1 MMNLQGDRKVTKHAK
16 SSAQPASTDS
26 VARVP
31 ARGANQTP
39 SLATIVA
46 VTFNR
51 LNLRMRARMLGR
63 LLASVGPLALTVI
76 GGGAFA
82 KYVTHARLQEIPV
95 SIEDAARATSSQ
107 IYEIVRYVEQSDPQ
121 LYSQL
126 LNVLARDSTTIA
138 ALGASIA
145 ALTLNR
151 LATHTR
157 PGYSTTA
164 PRHWRPVRRKT
175 FGSS

>member
-1 MMNLQGDRKVTKHAK
+1 MTKSVN
-16 SSAQPASTDS
+16 SSARPQATD
-26 VARVP
+26 VAPQGPTRS
-31 ARGANQTP
+31 AHQAP
-39 SLATIVA
+39 SLATIIA

-51 LNLRMRARMLGR
+51 LNLRTRARMLGR

-107 IYEIVRYVEQSDPQ
+107 IHEIVRYVEQSDPQ

-138 ALGASIA
+138 ALGATIA

-151 LATHTR
+151 LATGTR
-157 PGYSTTA
+157 RGYSTTA
-164 PRHWRPVRRKT
+164 PRRWPPVRKKT
-175 FGSS
+175 GAPT

>member
-1 MMNLQGDRKVTKHAK
+1 LKKFRK
-16 SSAQPASTDS
+16 SSPRPPAASDPGSAAPTSES
-26 VARVP
+26 VAS
-31 ARGANQTP
+31 P
-39 SLATIVA
+39 SLAAIIA
-46 VTFNR
+46 ASFER

-63 LLASVGPLALTVI
+63 LLASVGPLALTVV

-82 KYVTHARLQEIPV
+82 KYVAHARWQEIPI
-95 SIEDAARATSSQ
+95 SIDDAARATSGQ

-126 LNVLARDSTTIA
+126 LNVLARDTATIT

-151 LATHTR
+151 LNAR
-157 PGYSTTA
+157 AERGRS
-164 PRHWRPVRRKT
+164 
-175 FGSS
+175 

>member
-1 MMNLQGDRKVTKHAK
+1 MKRARKFPVRPAVPD
-16 SSAQPASTDS
+16 SAVRKQTTGASD
-26 VARVP
+26 A
-31 ARGANQTP
+31 P
-39 SLATIVA
+39 SLAAIVA
-46 VTFNR
+46 ATFNR

-63 LLASVGPLALTVI
+63 LLASVGPLALTVV

-82 KYVTHARLQEIPV
+82 KYVTHARWQEIPV
-95 SIEDAARATSSQ
+95 SIDDAARATSGQ

-126 LNVLARDSTTIA
+126 LNVLARDSATIT

-151 LATHTR
+151 LATR
-157 PGYSTTA
+157 SGAGYSASA
-164 PRHWRPVRRKT
+164 PRSWRPRRNKS
-175 FGSS
+175 GPAS

>member
-1 MMNLQGDRKVTKHAK
+1 MKKHAQ
-16 SSAQPASTDS
+16 SSALFS
-26 VARVP
+26 ARAAARKP
-31 ARGANQTP
+31 TARGPNETP

-82 KYVTHARLQEIPV
+82 RYVTHARLQEIPV

-107 IYEIVRYVEQSDPQ
+107 IYEIVRYVEQSNPQ

-126 LNVLARDSTTIA
+126 LNLLARDSTTIA

-151 LATHTR
+151 LATRTR
-157 PGYSTTA
+157 AGYSATA
-164 PRHWRPVRRKT
+164 PRYWRPVRRRT
-175 FGSS
+175 FGPS